1 MRDRYCSAASFRS
14 ALEQRLRAEV
24 FDSGIPLNRLRKD
37 AAFNRLLARLHKTA
51 PDDWALKGGL
61 ALIGRLGAGVRA
73 TKDADANWRG
83 TRSDLEEALA
93 TVEDSDLGDW
103 FSFTIGDARPLHGE
117 GAEGALRYSV
127 QTTLAGRTFEQLTLD
142 VNVIDAEDQ
151 RPIELVTLRRNP
163 FEFIGEPVLTIPMVT
178 PAQQLAEKLHAY
190 TRIYR
195 TNAAARAK
203 DLFDMLVIAEQ
214 ISLPPIGV
222 I

>member
-1 MRDRYCSAASFRS
+1 MRDRYGSAVSFRS
-14 ALEQRLRAEV
+14 ALEQRLRAEA

-37 AAFNRLLARLHKTA
+37 AAFNRLLARLHKAA

-103 FSFTIGDARPLHGE
+103 FSFTIGDADQSAADRRSLSSSPGHLPPSIHRL
-117 GAEGALRYSV
+117 AAA
-127 QTTLAGRTFEQLTLD
+127 AGRTARGLGQAVGWIHCGLSLAMAHVGGCVWSASTVLGSSTRR
-142 VNVIDAEDQ
+142 IDPAGYRMGPRNLELGQ
-151 RPIELVTLRRNP
+151 R
-163 FEFIGEPVLTIPMVT
+163 
-178 PAQQLAEKLHAY
+178 A
-190 TRIYR
+190 
-195 TNAAARAK
+195 
-203 DLFDMLVIAEQ
+203 
-214 ISLPPIGV
+214 GV